1 MAYTTI
7 DDPALYFNTVL
18 YTGDIVDGDGT
29 GHDQVITGV
38 GFAPNLLWHK
48 GRNQARLHILADSVR
63 GTGGSP
69 TQMVGI
75 SSQDTNAEI
84 STNSYG
90 WIESLDSDGFTVT
103 AGDDSSSKSNNS
115 GANTNTYVAWCWKET
130 ATAGFDILLYTGDG
144 ANRTISHSL
153 SAVPHF
159 FITKKRSDTSS
170 WKVYHQGS
178 ASSPEDVSLSL
189 QGTGAV
195 DDDATYYNDTAPT
208 SSVFSLGTNEDLNA
222 DSATFVAYLW
232 TGIQGFSKFGSY
244 TGNGNADGPFIYTGF
259 APAFVLWK
267 AYNGSLNWIIE
278 DSKRNIAGLGYLNG
292 ANSEELYP
300 NVGTAE
306 TQAGGR
312 FDFLSNGLKVRDSSS
327 ADING
332 SNSFIYMAF
341 AEAPFVNSNGVPC
354 NAK

>member
-7 DDPALYFNTVL
+7 DDPEAYFQIEL
-18 YTGDIVDGDGT
+18 YTGTGSSNARTFDGDT
-29 GHDQVITGV
+29 DMQPDLVWIKRRDDDSGHT
-38 GFAPNLLWHK
+38 LLD
-48 GRNQARLHILADSVR
+48 AVR
-63 GTGGSP
+63 GGDKQLFTNTTG
-69 TQMVGI
+69 
-75 SSQDTNAEI
+75 AEDDNDE
-84 STNSYG
+84 TVTAFG
-90 WIESLDSDGFTVT
+90 SDGFTVGT
-103 AGDDSSSKSNNS
+103 NGGVNGD
-115 GANTNTYVAWCWKET
+115 TRTYVAFCWKES
-130 ATAGFDILLYTGDG
+130 ATAGFDIVAYTGDG

-332 SNSFIYMAF
+332 SNSFIYAAF